1 MPFEHAMDEIQDGM
15 HGVKEGM
22 EDMGHH
28 AENMFDGDHHDGGH
42 CEDEHGWGHHDGDE
56 HGEHGGDCDDE
67 HGWGHHGGDE
77 HGQHHEYGDGKCCN
91 IFLQRITLILHQM
104 TAETKVATS
113 AMTEANT
120 RTARC
125 SLVLYGGISVLVD
138 RHRMTLVPIQSW
150 LGSGSLSLSLLDFAS
165 LFVLYFL
172 SKPLLFRAASLHVQ
186 STVLLKFLQDSVKS
200 QSGPVALSMWKP

>member
-1 MPFEHAMDEIQDGM
+1 MPFEHAMDEMQDGM
-15 HGVKEGM
+15 HDVKEGM

-28 AENMFDGDHHDGGH
+28 VENMFDGDHHDGGH
-42 CEDEHGWGHHDGDE
+42 CEDEHGWGHHD
-56 HGEHGGDCDDE
+56 
-67 HGWGHHGGDE
+67 GDE

-172 SKPLLFRAASLHVQ
+172 SKPLLFHAASLHVQ